1 MHLKQLSKVDK
12 KIYLFEYFIFYLD
25 STSNHSRTNS
35 NDSLH
40 SFIFEPTE
48 IDYLKQ
54 IILAY
59 MTGTD
64 RMVLLKKINKI
75 K

>member
-1 MHLKQLSKVDK
+1 MRKYIPSNILIS
-12 KIYLFEYFIFYLD
+12 YLD
-25 STSNHSRTNS
+25 SILNRTRVNS

-54 IILAY
+54 IVLAY
-59 MTGTD
+59 MTGTEP
-64 RMVLLKKINKI
+64 MVC
-75 K
+75 